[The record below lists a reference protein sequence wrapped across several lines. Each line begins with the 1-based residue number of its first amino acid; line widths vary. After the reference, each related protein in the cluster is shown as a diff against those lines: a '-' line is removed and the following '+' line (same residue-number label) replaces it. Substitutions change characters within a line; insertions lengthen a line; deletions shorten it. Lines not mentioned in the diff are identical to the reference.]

1 MIPTHCISST
11 TDSVIK
17 FQELRSVARFHN
29 PGRKIYTRVVVDGCA
44 ISSGAKCDYLL
55 YREDGTAEYYIE
67 LKGSDVPHAIDQ
79 LRATIMKLGGTPTQ
93 RMAIVACTKV
103 APHITTQIQKAK
115 KEFRSRFNS
124 LLLIKEYPVDI
135 NLD

>member
-1 MIPTHCISST
+1 MQSYE
-11 TDSVIK
+11 K
-17 FQELRSVARFHN
+17 FINLTNNQLTILNVF
-29 PGRKIYTRVVVDGCA
+29 DGYP
-44 ISSGAKCDYLL
+44 YLL
-55 YREDGTAEYYIE
+55 YCEDGTAEYYIE

-124 LLLIKEYPVDI
+124 LLLIKESPVDI
-135 NLD
+135 NLE